1 MSEVNKK
8 SGDFSG
14 LAAAY
19 SEASPDYSM
28 NVMRAMSA
36 LIEISRGDMR
46 IADVGAGTGI
56 WTRMLAT
63 LEPRSLVAVE
73 PNDDMLHQGRIDSH
87 NLDIQWSSG
96 SAEATGLETS
106 SVDWLTM
113 ASSFHWADFEKATR
127 EFCRVIR
134 PGGWFSALWNPRKIE
149 ANPMFVRIEEELTR
163 LHPNLKRVSSGR
175 SGITE
180 SLGSLLAESPL
191 FDDVVYMESTH
202 TIDMSPARY
211 AQAWRSV
218 NDVQAQLGAARFSE
232 FMTFVEQTVADQ
244 AVVRATYL
252 TRAWSAR
259 TVQ

>member
-1 MSEVNKK
+1 MSEDNKK

-19 SEASPDYSM
+19 SEARPDYSM
-28 NVMRAMSA
+28 DVMRGMAA
-36 LIEISRGDMR
+36 LVETSPKDMR
-46 IADVGAGTGI
+46 VADVGAGTGI

-73 PNDDMLHQGRIDSH
+73 PNIDMLEQGRIDSR
-87 NLDIQWSSG
+87 DFGIAWSTG
-96 SAEATGLETS
+96 TAEATGLDTAS
-106 SVDWLTM
+106 TDWLTM
-113 ASSFHWADFEKATR
+113 ASSFHWADFDKATR
-127 EFCRVIR
+127 EFRRVLK

-163 LHPNLKRVSSGR
+163 LHPTLKRVSSGR

-180 SLGSLLAESPL
+180 SLGRLLEESPL
-191 FDDVVYMESTH
+191 FDRVVYMESVH
-202 TIDMSPARY
+202 SIDMSPERY
-211 AQAWRSV
+211 VQAWRSV
-218 NDVQAQLGAARFSE
+218 NDVQAQLGAVNFSRFIE
-232 FMTFVEQTVADQ
+232 FVEQTVADQ
-244 AVVRATYL
+244 TLMRATYL